1 MNNFSPTGAATNR
14 FTPSMFLT
22 PQGNTKF
29 EEDFGPPLFIPNFQS
44 LDQS

>member
-22 PQGNTKF
+22 PQGNVYIVDSAL
-29 EEDFGPPLFIPNFQS
+29 EVANVPNVS
-44 LDQS
+44 RLV